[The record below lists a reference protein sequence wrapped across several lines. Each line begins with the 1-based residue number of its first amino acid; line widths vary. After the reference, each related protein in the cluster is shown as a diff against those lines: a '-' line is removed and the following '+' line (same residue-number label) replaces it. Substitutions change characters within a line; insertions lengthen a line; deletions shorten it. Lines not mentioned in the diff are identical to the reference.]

1 MRKSEHREILKAAA
15 LKGTKRR
22 RFAAALASIPNV
34 GEDSDFERQPEQ
46 PGRRR
51 VTPRPLEK
59 KNDD

>member
-1 MRKSEHREILKAAA
+1 MRKSEHREILKAA

-22 RFAAALASIPNV
+22 RFAAAL